1 MNHRALPADGH
12 LITLES
18 EVHHAE
24 VAKVN
29 IARAE
34 LSNIVEVRIGSAL
47 ETLPKLY
54 DEGINP
60 FDLIFIDAD
69 KQNNSEYLKWAL
81 KLSRKGTVIIGDN
94 IVRKGEIV
102 NASSKDVN
110 VQGVRHF
117 FDILASE
124 SNLSSTAIQTV
135 GSKGY
140 DGFSIS
146 VVL

>member
-1 MNHRALPADGH
+1 
-12 LITLES
+12 
-18 EVHHAE
+18 
-24 VAKVN
+24 
-29 IARAE
+29 
-34 LSNIVEVRIGSAL
+34 
-47 ETLPKLY
+47 
-54 DEGINP
+54 
-60 FDLIFIDAD
+60 
-69 KQNNSEYLKWAL
+69 
-81 KLSRKGTVIIGDN
+81 GTVIIGDN